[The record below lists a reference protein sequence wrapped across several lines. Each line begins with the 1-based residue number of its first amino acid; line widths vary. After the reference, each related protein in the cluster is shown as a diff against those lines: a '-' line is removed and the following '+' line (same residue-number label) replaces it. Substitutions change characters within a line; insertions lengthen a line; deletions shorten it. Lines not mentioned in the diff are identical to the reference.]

1 MARLQ
6 KVIRGPSPLSCDKM
20 RTVSCDGLEKD
31 WSVITFG
38 CWQMAPSG
46 GWGDVCS
53 KKDADSAVKEA
64 LAQGITAFDT
74 AEGYGDGESER
85 RLGQALGPK
94 KNDVII
100 ISKIWPDAEL
110 TLPSYQKHLEDSL
123 TALGRE
129 YVDVYLIHWPGN
141 YFSTP
146 EKNARLCDIMHAL
159 KKSGKTRIIGLSNFH
174 EENLRLLG
182 NEISRFSVN
191 EVPYSMLERRYEGD
205 TRQIC
210 LNAGLGYMA
219 FSPTAQ
225 GLLAGRISPD
235 ARKFPTRES
244 NRFYQEP
251 LFSKAL
257 KVLETVKEIADE
269 TRRKPVQIAVA
280 WVLAQEN
287 ILTAIVGSRKVEQI
301 RDFGGAADLE
311 LSKEQLQRLD
321 SVSSGL

>member
-1 MARLQ
+1 
-6 KVIRGPSPLSCDKM
+6 M
-20 RTVSCDGLEKD
+20 RTVTCDGLEKD

-38 CWQMAPSG
+38 CWQIAPSG
-46 GWGDVCS
+46 GWGDLCS
-53 KKDADSAVKEA
+53 KKEADAAVKEA

-85 RLGQALGPK
+85 RLGRALGQK
-94 KNDVII
+94 IDDVII

-110 TLPSYQKHLEDSL
+110 TLPSYRKRLEDSL

-129 YVDVYLIHWPGN
+129 YVDVYLIHWPGS
-141 YFSTP
+141 YFDALDKS
-146 EKNARLCDIMHAL
+146 ARLCDIMQTL
-159 KKSGKTRIIGLSNFH
+159 KESGKTRTIGLSNFH
-174 EENLRLLG
+174 EEDLSLLG
-182 NEISRFSVN
+182 DDLSRFSVN
-191 EVPYSMLERRYEGD
+191 EVPYSMLERRYEGN
-205 TRQIC
+205 TCEIC
-210 LNAGLGYMA
+210 NNSGLGYMA

-225 GLLAGRISPD
+225 GLLAGRISQE
-235 ARKFPTRES
+235 ARKFPARES

-269 TRRKPVQIAVA
+269 TQRKPVEVAVA
-280 WVLAQEN
+280 WVLAQDN

-301 RDFGGAADLE
+301 REFSGAADLE

-321 SVSSGL
+321 SVSADL